1 MGAVLQIEA
10 VTKRY
15 GNVTA
20 LAGVSLTIHGGEFF
34 TLLGPSGC
42 GKTTLL
48 RCIAGFLSPDGGR
61 LLCDGERLDRLPAHK
76 RDIGMV
82 FQNYALFPHLTV
94 FENVAFGLSVRGR
107 PKEAMRKDV
116 GAMLELVRLSGF
128 EARKPRQLSGGQQ
141 QRVALA
147 RALVTR
153 PRVLLLDEPLG
164 ALDKRLRQEMQI
176 ELRLIQREVGI
187 TTIFVT
193 HDQEEA
199 LTLSDR
205 IAIFNEGKVVQI
217 GAPGEVYERPR
228 SAFAAGFLGDANLF
242 QGAVL
247 DSRGIEIGGLG
258 ILRTADTLPAPG
270 THVSLAVRP
279 EKIQVWVEGLAT
291 PGADLNRFKGRVQRA
306 VYAGTNLTYKIEVG
320 AHLVTVFEQN
330 RAAHPLPVG
339 TAVNVG
345 WLPVHSVLVAA

>member
-1 MGAVLQIEA
+1 L
-10 VTKRY
+10 
-15 GNVTA
+15 
-20 LAGVSLTIHGGEFF
+20 
-34 TLLGPSGC
+34 
-42 GKTTLL
+42 
-48 RCIAGFLSPDGGR
+48 
-61 LLCDGERLDRLPAHK
+61 
-76 RDIGMV
+76 
-82 FQNYALFPHLTV
+82 
-94 FENVAFGLSVRGR
+94 
-107 PKEAMRKDV
+107 RKDV
-116 GAMLELVRLSGF
+116 GSMLDLVRLSGF
-128 EARKPRQLSGGQQ
+128 DARKPRQLSGGQQ

-176 ELRLIQREVGI
+176 ELRQIQREVGI

-205 IAIFNEGKVVQI
+205 IAIFNDGKVVQV
-217 GAPGEVYERPR
+217 GTPGEVYERPH

-258 ILRTADTLPAPG
+258 ILRSADTLPAPG
-270 THVSLAVRP
+270 THVNVAVRP

-291 PGADLNRFKGRVQRA
+291 PGAELNRFQGKVRRT

-320 AHLVTVFEQN
+320 NHLMTVFEQN
-330 RAAHPLPVG
+330 RTAHPLPAG

-345 WLPVHSVLVAA
+345 WLPVHSVVVAP